1 MNLNNVSDEQLALI
15 AAGVVA
21 AIRKQFTKING
32 LTYVALTTFVV
43 VFVMC
48 AVVIVGQGNG
58 TVSAA
63 TVIQGLVRSVWIT
76 IQSVAGVSM
85 VSYFAG
91 KVSSSNTNGGNDVT
105 PSQTSK

>member
-32 LTYVALTTFVV
+32 FTYVALTTFVV

-48 AVVIVGQGNG
+48 AVVIAGQGNG
-58 TVSAA
+58 SVSVA
-63 TVIQGLVRSVWIT
+63 TVIQGLVRSIWIT
-76 IQSVAGVSM
+76 IQSIAGVSM

-91 KVSSSNTNGGNDVT
+91 KVNSNNGGKDVT
-105 PSQTSK
+105 PSQADK